1 MSLQDDP
8 PFGLGKTFGAT
19 AATEGVNWEGCIK
32 QFPDINPTTGA
43 VRSNRIKTCVCVR
56 NTSGST
62 LYKQRL
68 VKFAS
73 GSLKAVDG
81 YARTTYGIV
90 AGVSDEWLSSAGV
103 VANDLFWVTI
113 EGPSQINTAA
123 QVAVDDYLVAT
134 TAHTTNGTD
143 SAGTGGYA
151 STVSFTAATIQ
162 QPIIGRVLAGTT
174 GAVTALIHRMP

>member
-8 PFGLGKTFGAT
+8 PFGLGKTFGT
-19 AATEGVNWEGCIK
+19 TSTSEGVNWEGCIK

-56 NTSGST
+56 NSSGST

-68 VKFAS
+68 VSFVS
-73 GSLKAVDG
+73 GSLKAVAG
-81 YARTTYGIV
+81 YTRLTYGLV
-90 AGVSDEWLSSAGV
+90 AGVSDEWLPSSGV
-103 VANDLFWVTI
+103 AANDLFWVTI
-113 EGPSQINTAA
+113 EGPTQINTAT

-134 TAHTTNGTD
+134 TAHTTNSTD

-151 STVSFTAATIQ
+151 STVSLTAATLH
-162 QPIIGRVLAGTT
+162 QPIVGRVLAGTT
-174 GAVTALIHRMP
+174 GAVTALIRRLS